1 MTCGARPGTGVPAA
15 SHPEAVQP
23 WDTPAGGA
31 PVLGT
36 GRARPGSRRGRGWA
50 WVLAAGVLAA
60 AAVRAPGAAG
70 DLRAAAGHLGGLRPA
85 WLGVAVAAQ
94 GVALAS
100 GAAAQRQLLA
110 AGGARLRWRTVFGLV
125 LASTGLARVMPPGRS
140 PVAPGRCGSTAA
152 AAQARARGC
161 GRC

>member
-94 GVALAS
+94 GVALAG
-100 GAAAQRQLLA
+100 GAA
-110 AGGARLRWRTVFGLV
+110 
-125 LASTGLARVMPPGRS
+125 
-140 PVAPGRCGSTAA
+140 
-152 AAQARARGC
+152 ARGC
-161 GRC
+161 GGGPCSAWCLPPPGWPG